1 MSFSSQGNE
10 GIFVAIM
17 SVIFLLIIISVSVAS
32 VFLVGFIWAV
42 KNGQYEDDYSPSVRM
57 LFDDEHMPAQKGDA
71 KTSKQHK
78 NKKNT
83 TNNLNT
89 TQPQA

>member
-1 MSFSSQGNE
+1 MSFSTQSYQV
-10 GIFVAIM
+10 IFVLFM
-17 SVIFLLIIISVSVAS
+17 SVIFLLIIISISVAS

-57 LFDDEHMPAQKGDA
+57 LFDDERLIKKKDTELDTQKE
-71 KTSKQHK
+71 KT
-78 NKKNT
+78 
-83 TNNLNT
+83 NLNK